1 LNFVKYYNQ
10 IVRLSGRQISFHL
23 LLLIL
28 LSLNFVGCSDN
39 VRPSS
44 EKQLTQFEN
53 AGPVHPTEGMDQ
65 LLKSA
70 TRKGSYRVMPGEVL
84 ELTMPSIL
92 QVVTAEEENKSGA
105 IAPYMCRINQRGTIT
120 LPVVG
125 EIEVAGRTLSQIET
139 AVINAYYPQYA
150 VTRPSVYA
158 RLVERVEQL
167 PFTVIG
173 LVNRQGTYPYPSD
186 VQYNIM
192 QAIGLAGGMNLD
204 LDPRYAVVYRLQ
216 PDGNI
221 VSATFRI
228 ENGPGFA
235 DALNSRIKPGD
246 IVAVEHTP
254 RTRTNAF
261 LNKVFRVSAGVYLR
275 TDDLWD
281 GN

>member
-1 LNFVKYYNQ
+1 LNFVKYNSLK
-10 IVRLSGRQISFHL
+10 VRLSGRQL
-23 LLLIL
+23 LFYFLIVML
-28 LSLNFVGCSDN
+28 LSLNFAGCSDN

-44 EKQLTQFEN
+44 EKQLAQFEN
-53 AGPVHPTEGMDQ
+53 AGPVHPTEGMDR

-92 QVVTAEEENKSGA
+92 RVVTAEEENEIKE
-105 IAPYMCRINQRGTIT
+105 IAPYMCRVNQRGTIT

-139 AVINAYYPQYA
+139 AVINAYYPKYA
-150 VTRPSVYA
+150 VNRPSVYV

-192 QAIGLAGGMNLD
+192 QAIGMAGGLELD

-221 VSATFRI
+221 VNATFRI

-235 DALNSRIKPGD
+235 DALNSHIKPGD

-261 LNKVFRVSAGVYLR
+261 LNKVFRVTAGVYLR
-275 TDDLWD
+275 PDDLWD
-281 GN
+281 SD